1 MAKAAP
7 IPHAGANF
15 LLRSLPDKDYAHIA
29 PQLDQLH
36 VEPEQVIY
44 RQSEPID
51 YVYFPTTAMLSWV
64 GSTRA
69 GERVEVGVVGWEGM
83 LGIPEVLGFELS
95 PYGVEVELPGNVL
108 RMKASRFKKE
118 YESMSSIHG
127 LLFRYTYTALTQ
139 LAQSTICG
147 RYHTVEQRLCRW
159 LLMAHDRSAGDD
171 LYLTQEIIAGMI
183 GARRPT
189 VSVVAGALQKAGL
202 IRVSRGRITI
212 LHRTGMEGTTCEC
225 YWAIRH
231 AFDMFLGTATAE
243 APVSGT
249 EHEIR

>member
-7 IPHAGANF
+7 CRHPGANF
-15 LLRSLPDKDYAHIA
+15 LLRSFPDREYAQIA
-29 PQLDQLH
+29 PQLDQVH

-44 RQSEPID
+44 RQGEPID

-83 LGIPEVLGFELS
+83 LGIPELLGFELS
-95 PYGVEVELPGNVL
+95 PYGVEVELPGDVL
-108 RMKASRFKKE
+108 RIKASRFKKE
-118 YESMSSIHG
+118 YERMNSIHS

-139 LAQSTICG
+139 LAQSSICG

-159 LLMAHDRSAGDD
+159 LLMAHDRAEGNE
-171 LYLTQEIIAGMI
+171 LHLTQEIIAGMI

-189 VSVVAGALQKAGL
+189 VSIVAGTLQKAGL
-202 IRVSRGRITI
+202 IRVNRGRITI
-212 LHRTGMEGTTCEC
+212 LDRDRMEEATCEC
-225 YWAIRH
+225 YWAIRR
-231 AFDMFLGTATAE
+231 AFDMFLGAAA
-243 APVSGT
+243 APAVT
-249 EHEIR
+249 VE